1 MRQGIAIEDHSHPP
15 PPPPAPLPEDAGSQ
29 ALAEALR
36 SSFSLV
42 KLVMVGLVL
51 VFLVSNFFIVG
62 PQERALI
69 LRLGK
74 PVGEGKEVLLGPGL
88 HFALPYPLDVVKRIP
103 ITELQKLVSK
113 TFWYATTPEMEQAGQ
128 EPPPMPS
135 LDPGYQG
142 YVLTADGNILHT
154 RAELTY
160 LITDPKRFV
169 LDFTNAPAALLD
181 ALDDALVRTAAR
193 LPIDLMRTNNTA
205 HNEAVAREL
214 SRLVK
219 ERDLGVNVD
228 RCDVKVRVPLFLQDA
243 FDRVLTTQ
251 VASSTA
257 LSQAR
262 NYQTTVS
269 NQATQLA
276 DALVNG
282 AEADRKGMV
291 DRTAGEA
298 SRFQDLLPQYQAN
311 PELLLQQ
318 RYNEVISRV
327 ISNAQERVF
336 LASRPDGQPRE
347 LRLLL
352 NRDPNRDKSKPLTQ
366 P

>member
-1 MRQGIAIEDHSHPP
+1 MYKRQ
-15 PPPPAPLPEDAGSQ
+15 
-29 ALAEALR
+29 
-36 SSFSLV
+36 
-42 KLVMVGLVL
+42 
-51 VFLVSNFFIVG
+51 
-62 PQERALI
+62 
-69 LRLGK
+69 
-74 PVGEGKEVLLGPGL
+74 
-88 HFALPYPLDVVKRIP
+88 
-103 ITELQKLVSK
+103 
-113 TFWYATTPEMEQAGQ
+113 
-128 EPPPMPS
+128 
-135 LDPGYQG
+135 
-142 YVLTADGNILHT
+142 
-154 RAELTY
+154 
-160 LITDPKRFV
+160 
-169 LDFTNAPAALLD
+169 LLD

-219 ERDLGVNVD
+219 ERDLGVSVD
-228 RCDVKVRVPLFLQDA
+228 RCDVKVRAPLALQDA
-243 FDRVLTTQ
+243 FDRVLTAQ

-262 NYQTTVS
+262 NYRTTVS
-269 NQATQLA
+269 NQANQLA
-276 DALVNG
+276 DALVNR
-282 AEADRKGMV
+282 AEADRKGLV

-298 SRFQDLLPQYQAN
+298 SRFQELLPQYQAN

-352 NRDPNRDKSKPLTQ
+352 NRDPNRDKSKPLPQ